1 VFPHDFAGAIAIF
14 KKGRIRDFAFELFE
28 TLAFTLN
35 EKIKVHSC
43 CSGGCVQPLAQAL
56 AAASTSTFS

>member
-1 VFPHDFAGAIAIF
+1 
-14 KKGRIRDFAFELFE
+14 LFE

-56 AAASTSTFS
+56 AAARASTFS